1 MKGDIDGVGIEEL
14 VVLKSKMYSVLVS
27 DFSGYIKGKSIN
39 NVVKIISNEYK
50 DDLLNKKCLQH

>member
-14 VVLKSKMYSVLVS
+14 VVLKSMYSVLVS

>member
-50 DDLLNKKCLQH
+50 DDLLYKKCLQH